1 MSHDVNPMEKELCL
15 VDSCITNSVLRENK
29 YFQTL
34 KKRDGKVLTIA
45 RRDVMIVGSGR
56 ATITLP
62 MGTQIIIEDA
72 LALLLKPMRTSKGN
86 FFS

>member
-1 MSHDVNPMEKELCL
+1 MSRDVNPMEKELCL
-15 VDSCITNSVLRENK
+15 VDSCITNSILRENK

>member
-1 MSHDVNPMEKELCL
+1 MSRDVNPMEKELCL

>member
-15 VDSCITNSVLRENK
+15 VDSCITNSILRENK